1 MKIIS
6 SLFLTLIAIT
16 GFAQKRDNKIVIGT
30 VDTVY
35 SKILNEKRVIY
46 IHVPDGDK
54 NEHYPVLYIMDGD

>member
-6 SLFLTLIAIT
+6 SLFLTLITIT
-16 GFAQKRDNKIVIGT
+16 GFAQKKDNRITIGT

-35 SKILNEKRVIY
+35 SKILTEKRIIY

-54 NEHYPVLYIMDGD
+54 N